1 MPFQALFDIV
11 DSPRFSA
18 FYNHPELQLYV
29 LQAKSYAHDLL
40 GNPKQAD
47 EFAQQTIEAYL
58 ELQSASSGSDMGDAD
73 ILSQLASTYA
83 QTGELAKALET
94 VNQACTL
101 IPESRDSLKG
111 ANCSQTRVLILA
123 MSGNRD
129 EALLEIERLLSIP
142 AGFDRW
148 LLYLDPTWDFFRDD
162 ERFNELVRPLNLTGE
177 GL

>member
-1 MPFQALFDIV
+1 M
-11 DSPRFSA
+11 
-18 FYNHPELQLYV
+18 
-29 LQAKSYAHDLL
+29 L
-40 GNPKQAD
+40 GNPKQAN

-58 ELQSASSGSDMGDAD
+58 ELQSASSGSDMSDAD
-73 ILSQLASTYA
+73 TLSQLASTYA
-83 QTGELAKALET
+83 QTGELVKALET
-94 VNQACTL
+94 VNQACAL

-111 ANCSQTRVLILA
+111 ASCSQTRALILA

-148 LLYLDPTWDFFRDD
+148 LLYLDPAWDFFRDD
-162 ERFNELVRPLNLTGE
+162 ERFNELIRPLNLTEE